1 MKVYRSKINDKIPFP
16 QANDIYKLI
25 YFLNKH
31 TTNNFN
37 DMLSHE
43 KFKIVPR
50 QVDYYKTA
58 AKYLDLYDG
67 ETTSFAKH
75 IFSINYE
82 EMLKH
87 MVYIILSKDIFYEF
101 FKNRD
106 KKQVVIYLKDKYHY
120 SDKTANRRYST
131 LFSWVKW
138 CDVVIEDYSLNI
150 E

>member
-1 MKVYRSKINDKIPFP
+1 MNVYSSKINDKIPFP

-50 QVDYYKTA
+50 QIDYYKTA
-58 AKYLDLYDG
+58 AKYLDLYDK
-67 ETTSFAKH
+67 EVTSFAMH
-75 IFSINYE
+75 IFSMSYE
-82 EMLKH
+82 NMMKH
-87 MVYIILSKDIFYEF
+87 MVYIILSKDIFYDYY
-101 FKNRD
+101 KNRNRNN
-106 KKQVVIYLKDKYHY
+106 VVSYLKDKYNY
-120 SDKTANRRYST
+120 SDKTANRRFST
-131 LFSWVKW
+131 LLTWIKW
-138 CDVVIEDYSLNI
+138 CDVVIEDYNLNI